1 MSWSADVA
9 EWAFECFGTEIPMA
23 QLSIC
28 MPSNRPLTKSRDAIE
43 SALTYAE
50 KTGARLI
57 VSDNSRDPEK
67 RAFLQNRSPNLLY
80 HYSPSEDASGNWLEA
95 MSLADTPFLLPMGD
109 DDQIHFSAGE
119 TSVDLSLLPDDVVG
133 VRPQTQIW
141 TAEAGVCQTECY
153 TIDAASPA
161 ERLREFSR
169 KVMGNNSIFYTIYRT
184 STFVPL
190 LRFFTQTHPTRGG
203 YCDWSLSF
211 ALITAGRMNYDPSL
225 IYRYDLG
232 IWATERGI
240 AAASSNLY
248 QKAGLPAGSE
258 KYAALLRFLDVH
270 IFALRGSLLLTP
282 AERGDV
288 LLMNG
293 RLAMAEFLQSVR
305 TNATDYDGVVVYL
318 AEMIEQER
326 DIDSIFH
333 LALLMT
339 DCIKPGLKDGYIR
352 FFQAAATA

>member
-1 MSWSADVA
+1 MV
-9 EWAFECFGTEIPMA
+9 TRMA

-28 MPSNRPLTKSRDAIE
+28 MPSNRPLTKSLGAIE

-57 VSDNSRDPEK
+57 VCDNSRDPEK

-80 HYSPSEDASGNWLEA
+80 HYSQSEDVSGNWQEA

-109 DDQIHFSAGE
+109 DDEIHFSASE
-119 TSVDLSLLPDDVVG
+119 TPVDLSSLPDDVIG

-141 TAEAGVCQTECY
+141 TAENGVCQTECY
-153 TIDAASPA
+153 TIDASSPGD
-161 ERLREFSR
+161 RLQEFTR
-169 KVMGNNSIFYTIYRT
+169 KVMGNNSIYYSIYRT
-184 STFVPL
+184 NVFVPL
-190 LRFFTQTHPTRGG
+190 LRFFTQAHPTNGA
-203 YCDWSLSF
+203 YCDWSLSL
-211 ALITAGRMNYDPSL
+211 ALISAGKMIHDPSL

-232 IWATERGI
+232 VWATEQGI
-240 AAASSNLY
+240 AAASSDLY
-248 QKAGLPAGSE
+248 QKAGLPADSE
-258 KYAALLRFLDVH
+258 KFAALLRFLDVH
-270 IFALRGSLLLTP
+270 VFTLRRSLALSP
-282 AERGDV
+282 AERDEV

-305 TNATDYDGVVVYL
+305 TNAADYDEVVVYL

-326 DIDSIFH
+326 DIQSIFH

-352 FFQAAATA
+352 FFQAAALA

>member
-1 MSWSADVA
+1 
-9 EWAFECFGTEIPMA
+9 MA

-28 MPSNRPLTKSRDAIE
+28 MPSNRPWTTSRDAIE
-43 SALTYAE
+43 SALVYAE

-67 RAFLQNRSPNLLY
+67 RSALQNRSPSLLY

-95 MSLADTPFLLPMGD
+95 LSLADTPFLLPMGD
-109 DDQIHFSAGE
+109 DDQIHFNEGN
-119 TSVDLSLLPDDVVG
+119 TPVDLSLLPDDIAG
-133 VRPQTQIW
+133 VRPHTQIW
-141 TAEAGVCQTECY
+141 TAENGVCQTETY
-153 TIDAASPA
+153 TIDAPSPA
-161 ERLREFSR
+161 ERLQEFSR
-169 KVMGNNSIFYTIYRT
+169 KVMGNNSMFYSIYRT
-184 STFVPL
+184 SVFPSL
-190 LRFFTQTHPTRGG
+190 FRFFTQTHPTKGG
-203 YCDWSLSF
+203 YCDWSLTF
-211 ALITAGRMNYDPSL
+211 ALITAGRMIHDPSL

-232 IWATERGI
+232 IWATGEGI

-248 QKAGLPAGSE
+248 LKAGLPADSE

-270 IFALRGSLLLTP
+270 VFTLRPSLQLSP
-282 AERGDV
+282 EERGNV

-293 RLAMAEFLQSVR
+293 RLAVAEFLQGVR
-305 TNATDYDGVVVYL
+305 TNAADYDEVVVYL
-318 AEMIEQER
+318 AELIEQER